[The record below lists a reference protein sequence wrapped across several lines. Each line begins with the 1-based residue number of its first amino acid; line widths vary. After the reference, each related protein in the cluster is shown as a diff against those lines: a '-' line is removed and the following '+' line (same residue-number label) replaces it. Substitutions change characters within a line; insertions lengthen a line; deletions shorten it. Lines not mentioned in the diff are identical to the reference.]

1 MTFEQM
7 CVAVIA
13 IGGMRKR
20 GEISGKARDFTKEQ
34 WNSILERVAVLQS
47 ITEYF
52 LPFENLNPENR
63 IDRMFHSQIPT
74 DKAIAM
80 LVKMLDEKE

>member
-20 GEISGKARDFTKEQ
+20 GEISGKARDFTKDQ
-34 WNSILERVAVLQS
+34 WNSILERVMVLQS
-47 ITEYF
+47 VTEYF
-52 LPFENLNPENR
+52 LPSENLNPENKV
-63 IDRMFHSQIPT
+63 DRTFHSQIPT
-74 DKAIAM
+74 DKAITM
-80 LVKMLDEKE
+80 LVQMLDEKE

>member
-20 GEISGKARDFTKEQ
+20 GEISGKARDFTKDQ
-34 WNSILERVAVLQS
+34 WNSILERVMVLQS
-47 ITEYF
+47 VTEYF
-52 LPFENLNPENR
+52 LP
-63 IDRMFHSQIPT
+63 S
-74 DKAIAM
+74 
-80 LVKMLDEKE
+80 